1 MWAMAPTEKQERD
14 TIMKMKT
21 IMACALAALCLATF
35 AQGERKRRPNGDERP
50 RRHATAGGENAGE
63 RQRHAP
69 ENGERQRL
77 QIDDETRKLIAA
89 YRSDPSEANKAALKK
104 KVEANYD
111 KMLEQRK
118 AKLKEMKDAGRDQQR
133 ISMMEQRLS
142 EMQQNRETRIEK
154 MMSRFMDGKSR
165 NAPDAKSGKDEGSA
179 SAEPEAREGRRPRG
193 RRGER
198 SARSKRDR
206 QGEGN

>member
-63 RQRHAP
+63 RQRRAT

-89 YRSDPSEANKAALKK
+89 YRSDPSEAN
-104 KVEANYD
+104 
-111 KMLEQRK
+111 
-118 AKLKEMKDAGRDQQR
+118 
-133 ISMMEQRLS
+133 
-142 EMQQNRETRIEK
+142 
-154 MMSRFMDGKSR
+154 
-165 NAPDAKSGKDEGSA
+165 
-179 SAEPEAREGRRPRG
+179 
-193 RRGER
+193 
-198 SARSKRDR
+198 
-206 QGEGN
+206 